1 MNLVRTAAAV
11 FALSLSVGVA
21 VPQHT
26 DSTAAASP
34 AARSMERKLAH
45 IESNAERP
53 TPDSTPTVLTEA
65 EVNAYVNSGA
75 VHLPRGV
82 QRVRLEGRPGA
93 VTADTRVDF
102 DQITQGSRSMNPL
115 LALFSGVHDVQVATH
130 AHGERGGGYIHVD
143 RVTIDNVEVPQI
155 ALQFFIDRYIKPKHP
170 EIGIDTRFHMPD
182 RIDTAVVGQ
191 HQVAIGQK

>member
-1 MNLVRTAAAV
+1 MSLVRTAAAV
-11 FALSLSVGVA
+11 FALSLSVA
-21 VPQHT
+21 LALSPVP
-26 DSTAAASP
+26 AATSP
-34 AARSMERKLAH
+34 ALQSMERKLEH
-45 IESNAERP
+45 IENNAERP

-82 QRVRLEGRPGA
+82 QRVHLEGHPGV

-102 DQITQGSRSMNPL
+102 DQITQDSRSMNPL

-130 AHGERGGGYIHVD
+130 AHGERGVGYIHVD
-143 RVTIDNVEVPQI
+143 RVAIDNVEVPQI

-170 EIGIDTRFHMPD
+170 EIGIDTRFQMPD
-182 RIDTAVVGQ
+182 RIDTAVVGE
-191 HQVAIGQK
+191 HQVAIVQR